1 MPNRDNSGPN
11 GQGSMTGRQLGNCV
25 PNEEQVETVRP
36 RLGRQL
42 GRRGSFR
49 GGNRA
54 GNRPFRGNG
63 NVRKDQ

>member
-11 GQGSMTGRQLGNCV
+11 GQGAMTGRQLGNCA
-25 PNEEQVETVRP
+25 PNAEQVETVRP

-63 NVRKDQ
+63 NIGKDQ